1 LRTDIAIISRA
12 RLRGLTRGSFDRA
25 GAAAF
30 LTLAVVVGALVGFS
44 SALLIWS
51 IDLVERGVENLQDAL
66 SIGDAVALVSVP
78 LGLVAAFLL
87 VRRLAP
93 EAEGDGVP
101 AAMAAL
107 VLRGGRLRLRSWGTK
122 IAATAATLGGGGSA
136 GREGPIVQIG
146 ATVGSVA
153 ARYSRLGEDK
163 VRSLVAAGAGAGIGA
178 SFNAPIAGMLFA
190 MEVILGNFGLRHLNV
205 VVIASVSAA
214 VTSRLLV
221 GEERLLRGAS
231 FGLEDPRELVLYV
244 LLGLAAAIAAFL
256 LLRLLSLTEQV
267 KLPGPSWVRPAL
279 LGLGVGGL
287 GLIYP
292 EVLGT
297 GQEFIGDLLSGVGE
311 PASYMWWTLL
321 AIAGVKIIATGLT
334 LGARASG
341 GAFMPSLFIGA
352 ALGAGLADVV
362 DGSWGFSTL
371 EPGAFAIV
379 GMAATFA
386 AVARAPLTSIL
397 IVFEITGDYG
407 LVLPLMLAGTLA
419 TFIADRMHPL
429 SAYTMP
435 LAKAG
440 IKLTRRGEVDLLDTV
455 LVRDVMTRNL
465 TSVSPDQM
473 LAEIHLLLDRERH
486 HGLPVV
492 EDGALVGIITLSDI
506 QRGGG
511 PEAETSVREA
521 MTPRPATVTPSSPV
535 SLAIERMAALGVVR
549 LPVVDDADPT
559 RLVGVF
565 RRVGAVNAYHQALS
579 ATTEHEVTRERLRLR
594 TDPGARFFDFRIPH
608 QSMADGR
615 LVKETVWPEGLTLV
629 SVQRGRTVMVP
640 TGNLQLVEGDV
651 VTAFGT
657 EQARTRTI
665 ERLNATGVNDTAEI
679 PETTADGPD
688 GEHELTDPDEAPG

>member
-1 LRTDIAIISRA
+1 MPIAIFTRA
-12 RLRGLTRGSFDRA
+12 RFSELTRGSFDRA

-30 LTLAVVVGALVGFS
+30 LTLAVLVGILVGFS

-51 IDLVERGVENLQDAL
+51 IDLVAEGAEKLGDAL
-66 SIGDAVALVSVP
+66 SMGKAVALITVP
-78 LGLVAAFLL
+78 LGLLVAFLIA
-87 VRRLAP
+87 RRLAP

-101 AAMAAL
+101 AAMASL
-107 VLRGGRLRLRSWGTK
+107 VVRGGRLRLRSWATK
-122 IAATAATLGGGGSA
+122 IVATAATLGAGGSA

-153 ARYSRLGEDK
+153 ARYAHQGEDK
-163 VRSLVAAGAGAGIGA
+163 MRSLVAAGAGAGIGA

-221 GEERLLRGAS
+221 GEEQLLRAAS
-231 FGLEDPRELVLYV
+231 HSLEDPRELLLYAA
-244 LLGLAAAIAAFL
+244 LGLATAVAAYL
-256 LLRLLSLTEQV
+256 LLRLLSLTEGL
-267 KLPGPSWVRPAL
+267 KIPGPVWVRPIGFGIA
-279 LGLGVGGL
+279 VGGV

-297 GQEFIGDLLSGVGE
+297 GQRFIGDLLSGVGE
-311 PASYMWWTLL
+311 PATYMWYTLL
-321 AIAGVKIIATGLT
+321 AIAGLKILATGLT
-334 LGARASG
+334 LGARGSG

-352 ALGAGLADVV
+352 ALGAGFAHIV
-362 DGSWGFSTL
+362 DGSWSVSTI
-371 EPGAFAIV
+371 EPSAFAIV

-407 LVLPLMLAGTLA
+407 LVLPLMLAVTLA
-419 TFIADRMHPL
+419 TFVADRMHSL

-435 LAKAG
+435 LARAG
-440 IKLTRRGEVDLLDTV
+440 ISLTRRGEVDLLDTV

-465 TSVSPDQM
+465 TSVAPHQS
-473 LAEIHLLLDRERH
+473 LEEIHELLDRERH
-486 HGLPVV
+486 HGLPVL
-492 EDGALVGIITLSDI
+492 DRGALVGIITLADI
-506 QRGGG
+506 QRAGDSSPGATVG
-511 PEAETSVREA
+511 DA

-535 SLAIERMAALGVVR
+535 SLAIERMAALGVGR
-549 LPVVDDADPT
+549 LPVVDDNDPT

-579 ATTEHEVTRERLRLR
+579 ASTEHELNLERLRLR
-594 TDPGARFFDFRIPH
+594 TDPGARFFDFRIPRE
-608 QSMADGR
+608 SMADGR
-615 LVKETVWPEGLTLV
+615 LVKETAWPEGLTLV
-629 SVQRGRTVMVP
+629 SVQRGRVVMVP
-640 TGNLQLVEGDV
+640 TGNLELVEGDV

-657 EQARTRTI
+657 GAARDRII
-665 ERLNATGVNDTAEI
+665 ERLNATGIDDTAEI
-679 PETTADGPD
+679 PEQIEGLP
-688 GEHELTDPDEAPG
+688 ESS

>member
-1 LRTDIAIISRA
+1 M
-12 RLRGLTRGSFDRA
+12 TRGSFDRA

-30 LTLAVVVGALVGFS
+30 LTLAVLVGILVGFS

-51 IDLVERGVENLQDAL
+51 IDLVEDGVAELAEAL
-66 SIGDAVALVSVP
+66 SLGDAVFLISVP
-78 LGLVAAFLL
+78 IGILVAFLIA
-87 VRRLAP
+87 RRFAP

-107 VLRGGRLRLRSWGTK
+107 VVRGGRLRLRSWFTK
-122 IAATAATLGGGGSA
+122 IAATAATLGAGGSA

-153 ARYSRLGEDK
+153 GRYTKQGEDK
-163 VRSLVAAGAGAGIGA
+163 MRSLVAAGAGAGIGA

-205 VVIASVSAA
+205 VVITSVSAA

-221 GEERLLRGAS
+221 GEEQLLQAAS
-231 FGLEDPRELVLYV
+231 HSLEDPRELLLYAV
-244 LLGLAAAIAAFL
+244 LGLAAAVAAFL
-256 LLRLLSLTEQV
+256 LLRLLSLTEGA
-267 KLPGPSWVRPAL
+267 KIPGPVWMRPIGI
-279 LGLGVGGL
+279 GLAGGAL

-297 GQEFIGDLLSGVGE
+297 GQQFIGELLSGVGE
-311 PASYMWWTLL
+311 PATYMWYTLL
-321 AIAGVKIIATGLT
+321 AIAGLKILATGLT
-334 LGARASG
+334 LGARGSG

-352 ALGAGLADVV
+352 ALGAGIAHIV
-362 DGSWGFSTL
+362 DGSWTVSTL
-371 EPGAFAIV
+371 EPSAFAIV

-419 TFIADRMHPL
+419 TFLADRMHSL

-435 LAKAG
+435 LARAG

-455 LVRDVMTRNL
+455 QVRDVMTRNL
-465 TSVSPDQM
+465 TSVAPDQT
-473 LAEIHLLLDRERH
+473 LDEIHALLDRERH
-486 HGLPVV
+486 HGLPVL
-492 EDGALVGIITLSDI
+492 EGGALVGIITLADI
-506 QRGGG
+506 QRADEI
-511 PEAETSVREA
+511 PDATVADA
-521 MTPRPATVTPSSPV
+521 MTPRPATVTPMSPV
-535 SLAIERMAALGVVR
+535 SLAIERMAALGVGR
-549 LPVVDDADPT
+549 LPVVDDEDPT

-579 ATTEHEVTRERLRLR
+579 ASTEHELSLERLRLR
-594 TDPGARFFDFRIPH
+594 TDPGARFFDFRIPR

-629 SVQRGRTVMVP
+629 SVQRGRVVMVP
-640 TGNLQLVEGDV
+640 TGNLELVEGDV

-657 EQARTRTI
+657 GAARERTI
-665 ERLNATGVNDTAEI
+665 ERLNATGVDDTAEI
-679 PETTADGPD
+679 PEQPSGQPAND
-688 GEHELTDPDEAPG
+688 

>member
-1 LRTDIAIISRA
+1 M
-12 RLRGLTRGSFDRA
+12 
-25 GAAAF
+25 
-30 LTLAVVVGALVGFS
+30 VGVLVGFS

-51 IDLVERGVENLQDAL
+51 IDLVEKAVEELSAAL
-66 SIGDAVALVSVP
+66 SIGNAIALISVP
-78 LGLVAAFLL
+78 VGLLVAFLM
-87 VRRLAP
+87 VRQFAP

-107 VLRGGRLRLRSWGTK
+107 IVRGGRLRLRAWITK
-122 IAATAATLGGGGSA
+122 IAATAATIGGGGSA

-153 ARYSRLGEDK
+153 GRFGGQGEDK
-163 VRSLVAAGAGAGIGA
+163 LRSLVAAGAGAGIGA

-205 VVIASVSAA
+205 VVITSVSAA

-221 GEERLLRGAS
+221 GEERLLRAAS
-231 FGLEDPRELVLYV
+231 FSLEDPRELVLYAV
-244 LLGLAAAIAAFL
+244 LGVLAALAAYL
-256 LLRLLSLTEQV
+256 LLRLLSRTESAT
-267 KLPGPSWVRPAL
+267 LPGPVWMRPVL
-279 LGLGVGGL
+279 IGLAVGGL
-287 GLIYP
+287 GLVYP

-297 GQEFIGDLLSGVGE
+297 GQDFIEDLLSGVGE
-311 PASYMWWTLL
+311 PASYLWYTLL
-321 AIAGVKIIATGLT
+321 AIAGVKILASALT

-352 ALGAGLADVV
+352 ALGASFGQVMDKWWTV
-362 DGSWGFSTL
+362 STL
-371 EPGAFAIV
+371 EPSAFAIV

-419 TFIADRMHPL
+419 TFVADRLHPL

-435 LAKAG
+435 LVRAG

-455 LVRDVMTRNL
+455 AVGDVMTRNL
-465 TSVSPDQM
+465 TSVAPDRS
-473 LAEIHLLLDRERH
+473 LADIHALLDRERH

-492 EDGALVGIITLSDI
+492 EGDVLIGIITLSDI
-506 QRGGG
+506 QRAGGASH
-511 PEAETSVREA
+511 EITATEA
-521 MTPRPATVTPSSPV
+521 MTPRPATVTPSAPV
-535 SLAIERMAALGVVR
+535 SLAIERMAALGVGR
-549 LPVVDDADPT
+549 LPVVADDDPT
-559 RLVGVF
+559 RLVGMF

-579 ATTEHEVTRERLRLR
+579 ASTEHEVSVERLRVR
-594 TDPGARFFDFRIPH
+594 TDPGARFFDFRIPR

-629 SVQRGRTVMVP
+629 SVQRERRVMVP
-640 TGNLQLVEGDV
+640 TGNLKLVEGDV

-657 EQARTRTI
+657 ETARARTI
-665 ERLNATGVNDTAEI
+665 ERLNATGVDDTAEI
-679 PETTADGPD
+679 LEPLLDDGD
-688 GEHELTDPDEAPG
+688 DA

>member
-1 LRTDIAIISRA
+1 M
-12 RLRGLTRGSFDRA
+12 
-25 GAAAF
+25 
-30 LTLAVVVGALVGFS
+30 VGILVGFS
-44 SALLIWS
+44 SALLIWT
-51 IDLVERGVENLQDAL
+51 IDLVEDGVDELGDAL
-66 SIGDAVALVSVP
+66 SIGTGVALISVP
-78 LGLVAAFLL
+78 LGLTVAFLIA
-87 VRRLAP
+87 RRFAP

-107 VLRGGRLRLRSWGTK
+107 VVRGGRLRLRAWATK

-153 ARYSRLGEDK
+153 ARYANLGEDK
-163 VRSLVAAGAGAGIGA
+163 MRSLVAAGAGAGIGA

-205 VVIASVSAA
+205 VVITSVSAA

-221 GEERLLRGAS
+221 GEESLLRAAS
-231 FGLEDPRELVLYV
+231 HNLEDPRELVLYA
-244 LLGLAAAIAAFL
+244 LLGLAAALAAYL
-256 LLRLLSLTEQV
+256 LLRLLSFTESV
-267 KLPGPSWVRPAL
+267 TLPGPAWMRPL
-279 LGLGVGGL
+279 LIGLAVGGL

-297 GQEFIGDLLSGVGE
+297 GQEFIGELLGGVGE
-311 PASYMWWTLL
+311 PVTYLWYTLL
-321 AIAGVKIIATGLT
+321 AIAAIKLLATGLT
-334 LGARASG
+334 LGARGSG

-352 ALGAGLADVV
+352 ALGAGLAHILDNT
-362 DGSWGFSTL
+362 WTISTL
-371 EPGAFAIV
+371 EPSAFAIV

-419 TFIADRMHPL
+419 TFLADRMHSL

-435 LAKAG
+435 LARAG
-440 IKLTRRGEVDLLDTV
+440 INLTRRGEVDLLDTV

-465 TSVSPDQM
+465 TSVAPGQR
-473 LAEIHLLLDRERH
+473 LAEIHALLDRERH

-492 EDGALVGIITLSDI
+492 EGGALIGIITLSDI
-506 QRGGG
+506 QRAGGD
-511 PEAETSVREA
+511 AADITVAEA

-535 SLAIERMAALGVVR
+535 SLAIERMAALGVGR
-549 LPVVDDADPT
+549 LPVVDDEDPT

-579 ATTEHEVTRERLRLR
+579 ASTEHELSLERLRLR
-594 TDPGARFFDFRIPH
+594 TDPGAHFFDFRIPR

-629 SVQRGRTVMVP
+629 SVQRGRAVMVP

-657 EQARTRTI
+657 EAARVRAI
-665 ERLNATGVNDTAEI
+665 ERLNATGVDDTAEI
-679 PETTADGPD
+679 PEQPAEDVEGS
-688 GEHELTDPDEAPG
+688 

>member
-1 LRTDIAIISRA
+1 VL
-12 RLRGLTRGSFDRA
+12 
-25 GAAAF
+25 
-30 LTLAVVVGALVGFS
+30 VGILVGFS

-51 IDLVERGVENLQDAL
+51 IDLVENGVAELADLL
-66 SIGDAVALVSVP
+66 SLGDAVALISVP
-78 LGLVAAFLL
+78 LGILLAFLIA
-87 VRRLAP
+87 RRFAP

-107 VLRGGRLRLRSWGTK
+107 VVRGGRLRLRSWFTK

-153 ARYSRLGEDK
+153 GRYTKQGEDK
-163 VRSLVAAGAGAGIGA
+163 MRSLVAAGAGAGIGA

-205 VVIASVSAA
+205 VVITSVSAA

-221 GEERLLRGAS
+221 GEEQLLRAAS
-231 FGLEDPRELVLYV
+231 HSLEDPRELLLYAV
-244 LLGLAAAIAAFL
+244 LGLAAAVAAYF
-256 LLRLLSLTEQV
+256 LLRLLALTEGA
-267 KLPGPSWVRPAL
+267 KIPGPVWVRPVGI
-279 LGLGVGGL
+279 GLIVGAL

-297 GQEFIGDLLSGVGE
+297 GQKFIGDLLSGAGE
-311 PASYMWWTLL
+311 PATYMWYTLL
-321 AIAGVKIIATGLT
+321 AIAGIKILATGLT
-334 LGARASG
+334 LGARGSG

-352 ALGAGLADVV
+352 ALGASFAHVV
-362 DGSWGFSTL
+362 DNSWTISTI

-419 TFIADRMHPL
+419 TFLADRMHPL

-435 LAKAG
+435 LARAG

-455 LVRDVMTRNL
+455 LVEDVMTRNL
-465 TSVSPDQM
+465 TSVAPDQT
-473 LAEIHLLLDRERH
+473 LDEIHALLDRERH
-486 HGLPVV
+486 HGLPVL
-492 EDGALVGIITLSDI
+492 EDGALVGIITLADI
-506 QRGGG
+506 QRAGG
-511 PEAETSVREA
+511 ASKDSTVAEA
-521 MTPRPATVTPSSPV
+521 MSPRPATVTPSSPV
-535 SLAIERMAALGVVR
+535 SLAIERMAALGVGR
-549 LPVVDDADPT
+549 LPVVDDEDPT

-579 ATTEHEVTRERLRLR
+579 ASTEHELNLERLRLR
-594 TDPGARFFDFRIPH
+594 TDPGARFFRFRIPRM
-608 QSMADGR
+608 SMADGR
-615 LVKETVWPEGLTLV
+615 LIKETAWPEGLTLV
-629 SVQRGRTVMVP
+629 SVQRDRTVMVP
-640 TGNLQLVEGDV
+640 TGNLELVEGDV

-657 EQARTRTI
+657 AAARDRTI
-665 ERLNATGVNDTAEI
+665 ERLNATGVDDTAEI
-679 PETTADGPD
+679 PVQPSPPPEDG
-688 GEHELTDPDEAPG
+688 

>member
-1 LRTDIAIISRA
+1 M
-12 RLRGLTRGSFDRA
+12 
-25 GAAAF
+25 
-30 LTLAVVVGALVGFS
+30 VVGVLVGFS

-66 SIGDAVALVSVP
+66 SVGSAVALISVP
-78 LGLVAAFLL
+78 LGLVLAFLIA
-87 VRRLAP
+87 RRFAP

-107 VLRGGRLRLRSWGTK
+107 VVQGGRLRLRAWSTK

-153 ARYSRLGEDK
+153 GRYAKQGEDK
-163 VRSLVAAGAGAGIGA
+163 MRSLVAAGAGAGIGA

-205 VVIASVSAA
+205 VVITSVSAA

-221 GEERLLRGAS
+221 GEEQLLRAAS
-231 FGLEDPRELVLYV
+231 FNLEDPRELLLYA
-244 LLGLAAAIAAFL
+244 LLGLAAALAAYV
-256 LLRLLSLTEQV
+256 LLRLLSLTESV
-267 KLPGPSWVRPAL
+267 RLPGPVWLRPML
-279 LGLGVGGL
+279 FGLGVAGL
-287 GLIYP
+287 GLVYP

-297 GQEFIGDLLSGVGE
+297 GQDFIGELLRGVGE
-311 PASYMWWTLL
+311 PATYLWYTLL
-321 AIAGVKIIATGLT
+321 AIAAIKLLATGLT

-352 ALGAGLADVV
+352 ALGAGFAHIV
-362 DGSWGFSTL
+362 DNSWTVSTI

-386 AVARAPLTSIL
+386 AVARAPLTSII

-419 TFIADRMHPL
+419 TFVADRMHAM

-435 LAKAG
+435 LARAG
-440 IKLTRRGEVDLLDTV
+440 IQLTRRGEVDLLDTV
-455 LVRDVMTRNL
+455 PVRDVMTRNL
-465 TSVSPDQM
+465 TSVAPEQS
-473 LAEIHLLLDRERH
+473 LARIHALLDRERH

-492 EDGALVGIITLSDI
+492 ENGALVGIITLADI
-506 QRGGG
+506 QRAGG
-511 PEAETSVREA
+511 PLEDVTVAEA
-521 MTPRPATVTPSSPV
+521 MTSRPATVTPSSPV
-535 SLAIERMAALGVVR
+535 SLAIERMAALGVGR
-549 LPVVDDADPT
+549 LPVVDDDDPT

-579 ATTEHEVTRERLRLR
+579 ASTQHELSLERLRLR
-594 TDPGARFFDFRIPH
+594 TDPGARFFDFRIPRE
-608 QSMADGR
+608 SMADGR

-629 SVQRGRTVMVP
+629 SVQRGRGVMVP
-640 TGNLQLVEGDV
+640 TGNLELVAGDV

-657 EQARTRTI
+657 ETARRRTI
-665 ERLNATGVNDTAEI
+665 ERLNATGADDTAEI
-679 PETTADGPD
+679 PLQPIPEKA
-688 GEHELTDPDEAPG
+688 GE